1 MTVQELY
8 EYAKEKNLLDC
19 EVRIKYRDAGGE
31 YPSTD
36 PDLYLVVKESRK
48 VLVL

>member
-1 MTVQELY
+1 MTVRELY
-8 EYAKEKNLLDC
+8 EYAKENNLLDY
-19 EVRIKYRDAGGE
+19 EVRIKYRDDGGE
-31 YPSTD
+31 YQGTD